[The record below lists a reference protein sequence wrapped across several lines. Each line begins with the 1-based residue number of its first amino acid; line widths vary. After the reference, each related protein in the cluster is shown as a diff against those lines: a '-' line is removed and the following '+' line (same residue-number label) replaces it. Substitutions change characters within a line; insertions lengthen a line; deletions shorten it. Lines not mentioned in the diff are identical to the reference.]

1 MICIILDVI
10 EKKVDRLLN
19 DLIIQRDAVN
29 LSMIE
34 KSFDV
39 ARMNCLTT
47 HGLLD
52 TAAC

>member
-19 DLIIQRDAVN
+19 DLIIQRDVVN
-29 LSMIE
+29 LSMTE

-39 ARMNCLTT
+39 ARMNFLTT
-47 HGLLD
+47 HRLLD
-52 TAAC
+52 TTAC